1 MSTNKASIY
10 YDIITEYNGKGAKT
24 AATSF
29 GSLDSAG
36 KKLAKTLAGVFSVVA
51 IERFGKASIDAF
63 AKEDAAI
70 KVLSNTLGNLG
81 LAFDTPQITSF
92 ITKLAESTG
101 VMKEQ
106 LFPAFETLVR
116 YTNDS
121 KKAQDLLNLSLDIS
135 AGTGK
140 DASAVALALGKAYGG
155 NTVALGRLGAGLTK
169 AELSSKNFNLVQN
182 RLTALFKGDAAAAAD
197 SYQGKIN
204 RLKVAFTELKVN
216 VGQGLVDAFSNI
228 TGDQGIAGAINAMN
242 EFGLVAGQT
251 LANLSSGIQS
261 SGLATLFGGLIK
273 DFLVGVNVL
282 SGHPKSWDQLLLDAQ
297 MAKERRNTQDLETYY
312 KNIDKT
318 NAIILANKKQQA
330 ALDAKA
336 LQTAKDKAKLEKDSA
351 VLKLAGS
358 VFDLSQ
364 IEIVAAMTRQIS
376 DDSQLRLSLQLALLQ
391 GNADAAGKLSQKLI
405 ETQIAAL
412 PVQASDPFA
421 LLNTHILEAVNSL
434 NQLYA
439 AMLLLNTGKKSPWQQ
454 AVDAAT
460 NSNAFAYQQQGFD
473 VLGGTFSG
481 SGDNAL
487 TPADQAIA
495 AAANSFAQDTID
507 QGGNILGGTFGG
519 STNGSDFFSNSSSY
533 DPLSGMTVN
542 VMIDPATL
550 TSVVT
555 TGQQNVTAGG
565 IVVGTTRINAP
576 AIA

>member
-81 LAFDTPQITSF
+81 LAFDTPQINSF

-135 AGTGK
+135 AGTGR

-169 AELSSKNFNLVQN
+169 AELSSKNFSLVQN

-228 TGDQGIAGAINAMN
+228 TGDQGIAGVITAMN

-273 DFLVGVNVL
+273 DFLVGINVL

-330 ALDAKA
+330 ALDSKA
-336 LQTAKDKAKLEKDSA
+336 LQAAKDKAALEKA
-351 VLKLAGS
+351 NAALKLADS
-358 VFDLSQ
+358 VFDLQ
-364 IEIVAAMTRQIS
+364 KIEIMAALARGQNQADT
-376 DDSQLRLSLQLALLQ
+376 DRLNLQLLILNATNLTGDALTKAADNATILSEKILMANGLVMLADGSIQNLKQAKNPFAGFDAYVQSVLNGILAIQQALNALKAPSLLSAPGTANNAGGGGGGGAFDPLSGLKTTVADQLATGVLTNAQQYNPLSGLQ
-391 GNADAAGKLSQKLI
+391 ATTADISAAG
-405 ETQIAAL
+405 
-412 PVQASDPFA
+412 
-421 LLNTHILEAVNSL
+421 
-434 NQLYA
+434 
-439 AMLLLNTGKKSPWQQ
+439 
-454 AVDAAT
+454 
-460 NSNAFAYQQQGFD
+460 AY
-473 VLGGTFSG
+473 
-481 SGDNAL
+481 N
-487 TPADQAIA
+487 
-495 AAANSFAQDTID
+495 
-507 QGGNILGGTFGG
+507 
-519 STNGSDFFSNSSSY
+519 
-533 DPLSGMTVN
+533 PLSGMTVN
-542 VMIDPATL
+542 IMIDPSTL

-555 TGQQNVTAGG
+555 TGQQNSTVGG
-565 IVVGTTRINAP
+565 TIINTSRINQA
-576 AIA
+576 AIG